1 MNIFILGSV
10 AYDEISLFKGKF
22 KDAIKG
28 DFINKLSVSF
38 VISEKKRFFGGCA
51 GNVAYSLGLLKTKAY
66 ICGLIGEDGNPYK
79 NVIKT
84 WGINTEYLLKA
95 NDHTA
100 MAFITT
106 DREQNQIAHFAPG
119 VIGEKAAKFNL
130 PKEAKKGDIMLVSPE
145 NHDRM
150 MDAIEKADAVGLK
163 VFFDPGQQIHSF
175 SKSEILKILKM
186 SSVIFVNEYEWE
198 LLKSISGLNKNQ
210 IIEIVKTIFI
220 TKGEGGVLLI
230 ANGIEKEIGAY
241 KAKKIVEPTGAGDAF
256 RAGVLA
262 ALKQNLFLETAVK
275 VGALMGTLC
284 VEHKEC
290 QSHKIN
296 QSQARVL
303 KNLGFSF

>member
-22 KDAIKG
+22 KDAIKR

-38 VISEKKRFFGGCA
+38 VINEKKRFFGGCA

-66 ICGLIGEDGNPYK
+66 ICGLIGNDGNPYQS
-79 NVIKT
+79 VIKK
-84 WGINTEYLLKA
+84 WGINTNYLMKG

-106 DREQNQIAHFAPG
+106 DSEQNQIAHFAPG

-130 PKEAKKGDIMLVSPE
+130 PKEAKKGDFMLVSPE

-150 MDAIEKADAVGLK
+150 IDAVEKAYAIGLK

-186 SSVIFVNEYEWE
+186 SMAIFVNEYEWE
-198 LLKSISGLNKNQ
+198 LLKSISGLNKKQ
-210 IIEIVKTIFI
+210 LTEIVKTIFI
-220 TKGEGGVLLI
+220 TKGESGVLLI
-230 ANGIEKEIGAY
+230 VNGVEKQISSY
-241 KAKKIVEPTGAGDAF
+241 KTQKIVEPTGAGDAF

-275 VGALMGTLC
+275 IGALMGSLC

-290 QSHKIN
+290 QSHKIK

-303 KNLGFSF
+303 KNLGFSL